1 MLLLYLSNTNYS
13 YPSLVYVGVKTL
25 CVHLA
30 LVSVRVC
37 VCVWAGQRDIMQD
50 SHSFSL
56 HFVMVLLAKR
66 PRGSCC
72 ETCNNFRKNY
82 AVGSDA
88 WLLQSLTK
96 YYSFKEQ
103 FIDKVFLTSFLYE
116 VLCGTFAVYV
126 WTHYSCVWRINPAY
140 STLYTSCQPQLKN
153 DYTPHEP
160 DIETVNNTRQM
171 CKARGK
177 VRQLRE
183 QRQLWLSQHWINTTT
198 VTTRIFFC
206 SMKTSSHLVF
216 NQQMDVA

>member
-1 MLLLYLSNTNYS
+1 
-13 YPSLVYVGVKTL
+13 
-25 CVHLA
+25 
-30 LVSVRVC
+30 
-37 VCVWAGQRDIMQD
+37 MQD

-88 WLLQSLTK
+88 WLLQLLTK

-126 WTHYSCVWRINPAY
+126 
-140 STLYTSCQPQLKN
+140 
-153 DYTPHEP
+153 
-160 DIETVNNTRQM
+160 
-171 CKARGK
+171 
-177 VRQLRE
+177 
-183 QRQLWLSQHWINTTT
+183 
-198 VTTRIFFC
+198 
-206 SMKTSSHLVF
+206 
-216 NQQMDVA
+216 